1 MDMAQPKGVEAKE
14 VVIDGEGAI
23 LGRMASLIA
32 KLLLEGHR
40 VVVVN
45 AEKVAV
51 SGDPSRLIKFYRD
64 TVLGVRSHY
73 SHKWRPKRPRS
84 PQRLVR
90 KAVHG
95 MLPKNKKG
103 EDALSRLR
111 VFVGMPKEYA
121 GKASKLPEEF
131 TVAKLTKAKYATLG
145 EIARQLGWK
154 VGASAA

>member
-51 SGDPSRLIKFYRD
+51 SGDPRRLVKFYRD
-64 TVLGVRSHY
+64 TVLGV
-73 SHKWRPKRPRS
+73 
-84 PQRLVR
+84 
-90 KAVHG
+90 
-95 MLPKNKKG
+95 
-103 EDALSRLR
+103 
-111 VFVGMPKEYA
+111 
-121 GKASKLPEEF
+121 
-131 TVAKLTKAKYATLG
+131 
-145 EIARQLGWK
+145 
-154 VGASAA
+154 

>member
-32 KLLLEGHR
+32 KMLLEGHR

-51 SGDPSRLIKFYRD
+51 SGDPRRLVKFYRD

-84 PQRLVR
+84 PQRLVI

-95 MLPKNKKG
+95 MLPKDKGG

-121 GKASKLPEEF
+121 GKASKLPEGF

>member
-1 MDMAQPKGVEAKE
+1 MAQPKGVEAKE

-84 PQRLVR
+84 PQRLVI

-103 EDALSRLR
+103 EGALSRLR

>member
-1 MDMAQPKGVEAKE
+1 MAQLKGVEAKE

-84 PQRLVR
+84 PQRLVI

-121 GKASKLPEEF
+121 EKASKLPEEF